1 MFIVRNKPVSSVK
14 ELVKKLKT
22 SLVNVQPGCTSRVQV
37 VDVLINK
44 PFKNEVSYLF
54 EDHLDKNLDQYV
66 DGKIN
71 TSQRRVLMTK

>member
-1 MFIVRNKPVSSVK
+1 MK
-14 ELVKKLKT
+14 ELLKRHET
-22 SLVNVQPGCTSRVQV
+22 SLVNVPTGCTSRVQV

-44 PFKNEVSYLF
+44 PFKDEVHSLF

-71 TSQRRVLMTK
+71 GSQRRVVMTNGLMKHGLKLER